1 MDVIAIDLGHRY
13 GRLARNIPGSQP
25 DVVEVEFDGV
35 DGVLD
40 PARALPALLAAAGED
55 SGVGPDPSVVL
66 GLPAAGEGEDE
77 LRRAA
82 EAAGLRV
89 ERVVPDPVAVALH
102 YGAVAEGVDRSVLVC
117 DHGATSL
124 DLTVLAITPDLTVR
138 VVRTRSDLLGGED
151 WDEVL
156 AAHLAGRPAVGTDL
170 RRVAQQLRHGLSAA
184 EQVLEP
190 AGDGLPVE
198 LSRAELDRVVAP
210 LYQRMLA
217 AVTEELAAEPAV
229 DTVLLA
235 GGLSVAPGH
244 RAGIEALPAAR
255 GLTVRCHRPELAV
268 VRGLLLR
275 QEFGVLRVV
284 SGPAPRTSRSP
295 DGYLLLDPEPAA
307 RTPYPVA
314 EDPESRTRSA
324 EAVAEDPE
332 PRTRSA
338 EAVAPA
344 VTATVTDPDPG
355 TTDRGPEQPQALSE
369 LQEPPVVPVEL
380 PHDPVI
386 PQPRHEQ
393 SHRSAPAPESAAPPE
408 TTPTPNPTPIPTPI
422 PPTEAPPAG
431 TFAVPVAD
439 LQAIR
444 RGDHLLVLWAWPD
457 GALSARVRWQRERVE
472 RTDGGAADRRLD
484 GDLVCRR
491 RTYEHDGGL
500 DMAVGREAVTLT
512 VEALV
517 TGSGVDCEGSSA
529 LIVPAQPRVVEYEPA
544 VRRRL
549 KGRVATV
556 TFTAESG
563 CDLPDLRI
571 VHGLGRFRPTSTA
584 EGTVVH
590 EVRAQRLPARTPLT
604 VEFPLPA
611 TKGPSW
617 LVCFP
622 AHGDAATD
630 AGLDIRPTALHRL
643 RVT

>member
-1 MDVIAIDLGHRY
+1 MIAIDLGHRY
-13 GRLARNIPGSQP
+13 GRLARNGPGGRP
-25 DVVEVEFDGV
+25 DVVEIEFDGV

-40 PARALPALLAAAGED
+40 PARALPALVAAAGEGAGAD
-55 SGVGPDPSVVL
+55 PDRSVVL

-117 DHGATSL
+117 DHGATGL

-138 VVRTRSDLLGGED
+138 IVRTRSDRLGGED
-151 WDEVL
+151 WDAAL
-156 AAHLAGRPAVGTDL
+156 AAHLAGRLPVGADP
-170 RRVAQQLRHGLSAA
+170 RRAAQQLRHGLSAA

-190 AGDGLPVE
+190 VGDGPPVE
-198 LSRAELDRVVAP
+198 LSRVELDRAVGP
-210 LYQRMLA
+210 LYRQMLA
-217 AVTEELAAEPAV
+217 AVTEELTAEPAV

-268 VRGLLLR
+268 LQGLLLR
-275 QEFGVLRVV
+275 HEFGVLRVV
-284 SGPAPRTSRSP
+284 SGPAPRTTRPP
-295 DGYLLLDPEPAA
+295 DGYLLLDPEPAV

-314 EDPESRTRSA
+314 EDPE
-324 EAVAEDPE
+324 
-332 PRTRSA
+332 PRTRPA
-338 EAVAPA
+338 EAVAP
-344 VTATVTDPDPG
+344 TATVTDPDPG
-355 TTDRGPEQPQALSE
+355 TTDPGTTDLGPEE
-369 LQEPPVVPVEL
+369 LQEPPVAPVEL
-380 PHDPVI
+380 PHETVI
-386 PQPRHEQ
+386 PQPRNEQ
-393 SHRSAPAPESAAPPE
+393 PRRSVPAPETTAPPE
-408 TTPTPNPTPIPTPI
+408 TAAPPTPTPI

-439 LQAIR
+439 LQAVR

-457 GALSARVRWQRERVE
+457 GALSARVRWQRERGE
-472 RTDGGAADRRLD
+472 RTGSGAADRRPD

-500 DMAVGREAVTLT
+500 DLAVGREAVTLT

-517 TGSGVDCEGSSA
+517 TGAGVDCEGSSA
-529 LIVPAQPRVVEYEPA
+529 LIVPAQPRLVEYEPA

-590 EVRAQRLPARTPLT
+590 EVRAQRLLARTPLT

-630 AGLDIRPTALHRL
+630 AGIDIRPTALHRL